1 MKVILLSI
9 FSMLTMS
16 CQSKNNN
23 VEKIEPQAMNL
34 DNGKE
39 VAIFAG
45 GCFWCT
51 EAVFLELK
59 GVEGVKPGYIGG
71 KTINPTYKEI
81 CTGTTGHAEAI
92 QIVFD
97 PSIITYGELLEV
109 FFATHD
115 PTTLNRQ
122 GADVGTQYRSEIFT
136 TNIKQKELAQSYIDL
151 LNAENTYG
159 KKVVT
164 KVSEAPT
171 FYVAEDYHKNYYNQ
185 NKGQSYCT
193 YVITPKIDKVRKE
206 FKDKLKK

>member
-23 VEKIEPQAMNL
+23 IEKIEPQAMNL

-122 GADVGTQYRSEIFT
+122 GADMGTQYRSEIFT
-136 TNIKQKELAQSYIDL
+136 TNAKQKELAQSYIDL